1 MNPADN
7 TPTTRTQDIDDRLA
21 LLGIDQDARQILKA
35 QATTV
40 LDGLPGAL
48 DRLYKVIAAT
58 PEMARH
64 FRDAS
69 HMEQAKAAQ
78 VDHWSAILEAEFDE
92 AYVERVR
99 RIGFVH
105 AKIGLEPRWYIAGYA
120 SLAERMIEKLLEAQ
134 VEKPGFL
141 RKGKS
146 ADEIAAVVN
155 SAMKA
160 VFLDMELSLS
170 VYFEEAEKNRIAMEE
185 AARRERELVT
195 NAFAE
200 VMNAIADKDL
210 TKRLGNELPQ
220 DYAELVSHFNMALDE
235 LAGTIRNVEA
245 AAESIKSGSVEIR
258 TAADDL
264 STRAEQQAAAVEQTA
279 AAFEQV
285 SSAVE
290 SSRANAVEIGGVV
303 TKAHDSAERSANMV
317 ATTIAAMERIARSSE
332 DVARIISVIDE
343 IAFQTNLLAL
353 NAGVEAARAGDAG
366 KGFAVVAQ
374 EVRELAQRSAT
385 AANEIKELISV
396 SRGEVRNG
404 VEKVNSNGEAL
415 QEIKLLVQ
423 DVSARMKTMV
433 SSSQE
438 QATTLREI
446 GTAIGSIDRTTQQN
460 AALAEEFTAGT
471 HALDRE
477 VVSIGEALSQFNCGT
492 VQVTYDDAAT
502 AAPAHDGAYLKRS
515 A

>member
-1 MNPADN
+1 MNSADI
-7 TPTTRTQDIDDRLA
+7 TTSSGSHDIDNRLE
-21 LLGIDQDARQILKA
+21 LLGLDHAARQVLKE
-35 QATTV
+35 QADTV
-40 LDGLPGAL
+40 LAGLPGAL
-48 DRLYKVIAAT
+48 DRLYELISAT

-64 FRDAS
+64 FRDAG
-69 HMEQAKAAQ
+69 HMEQAKSAQ
-78 VDHWSAILEAEFDE
+78 VNHWSAILEADFDGE
-92 AYVERVR
+92 YVQRVK
-99 RIGFVH
+99 RIGSVH
-105 AKIGLEPRWYIAGYA
+105 ARIGLEPRWYIAGYA
-120 SLAERMIEKLLEAQ
+120 CLTERIVETLLDVHVA
-134 VEKPGFL
+134 KPGFL
-141 RKGKS
+141 KKGKP
-146 ADEIAAVVN
+146 AAVIANAIN
-155 SAMKA
+155 STMKA
-160 VFLDMELSLS
+160 IFLDMELSLS
-170 VYFEEAEKNRIAMEE
+170 VYFEEAEKNRVAMEE

-195 NAFAE
+195 NAFAD
-200 VMNAIADKDL
+200 VMNAIAEKDL
-210 TKRLGNELPQ
+210 TKRLGNELPE
-220 DYAELVSHFNMALDE
+220 DYADLVVHFNRALDE
-235 LAGTIRNVEA
+235 LAGTIRNVEV
-245 AAESIKSGSVEIR
+245 AAESIKSGSIEIR

-264 STRAEQQAAAVEQTA
+264 SSRAEQQAAAVEQTA

-285 SSAVE
+285 TNAVE
-290 SSRANAVEIGGVV
+290 SSRINAVEIGGVV
-303 TKAHDSAERSANMV
+303 NKAHDSAERSATMV

-366 KGFAVVAQ
+366 RGFAVVAQ

-415 QEIKLLVQ
+415 QEIKLLVE

-433 SSSQE
+433 SSSEE

-446 GTAIGSIDRTTQQN
+446 GTAIGSIDRTTQRN

-477 VVSIGEALSQFNCGT
+477 VVSIGEALAQFNCDTAQASHG
-492 VQVTYDDAAT
+492 DAGMSDPHHET
-502 AAPAHDGAYLKRS
+502 YLKKS